1 MPEKKK
7 GGTSLLYSLM
17 AEAAGYDDT
26 IVMGRG
32 DPDFD
37 TPAHII
43 AAAKEAMVQ
52 HHSDSAPP
60 EGLLS
65 LRQAIAERV
74 ERVNGVSY
82 DPETEVVVTNG
93 GQEALFLMVLA
104 IVSPGDEL
112 IVPEPNYSTYLD
124 SLSFAGGRK
133 VEVSTS
139 PLEDF
144 RADPAAVRAAV
155 SERTRALLLVSPNNP
170 AANVISPADM
180 QAMMQI
186 ACDHDLFVIAD
197 DIYDLFVYD
206 DFVHTSAA
214 SLPGGRER
222 TLTLNALSK
231 AYSMTGWRLGWIT
244 GPADLM
250 ARVRELKAA
259 ITGAT
264 SIISQHA
271 GIAALTGPQD
281 AVQMMADAYSRR
293 RRHHAG
299 RAGRDGP
306 RLRRAAGRPVRLRR
320 HRLHRNGQLQLRQ
333 TGAQRAARAGL
344 SRRGLLR
351 GEQALHPHDLPAAGR
366 KVARRDG
373 THEDRPA
380 RDCSRGPQ
388 QPRAG
393 FVGRLTGQPIHGLR
407 NPQSRSGQP
416 LFSGDPAGLH
426 DGLHGGPGRQRG
438 RGRHRQ

>member
-43 AAAKEAMVQ
+43 AAAKEAMVR

-60 EGLLS
+60 EGLLP

-104 IVSPGDEL
+104 IISPGDEL

-293 RRHHAG
+293 RRIMLDALDEMGLDYGVPQGGQFVFADIGFTGMDSFSFAKRVLSEQHVLAYPGGAFSEASRHYI
-299 RAGRDGP
+299 RMTFLQP
-306 RLRRAAGRPVRLRR
+306 EEKLREGMERMKIA
-320 HRLHRNGQLQLRQ
+320 
-333 TGAQRAARAGL
+333 
-344 SRRGLLR
+344 LR
-351 GEQALHPHDLPAAGR
+351 GIVAEGR
-366 KVARRDG
+366 SSLASDSS
-373 THEDRPA
+373 A
-380 RDCSRGPQ
+380 
-388 QPRAG
+388 
-393 FVGRLTGQPIHGLR
+393 
-407 NPQSRSGQP
+407 N
-416 LFSGDPAGLH
+416 
-426 DGLHGGPGRQRG
+426 
-438 RGRHRQ
+438 

>member
-1 MPEKKK
+1 MPEQKK

-17 AEAAGYDDT
+17 AEAAGYEDT

-74 ERVNGVSY
+74 QRVNGVSY

-104 IVSPGDEL
+104 VISPGDEM

-124 SLSFAGGRK
+124 SLSFAGGKK
-133 VEVSTS
+133 VEVNSF
-139 PLEDF
+139 PQDDF

-155 SERTRALLLVSPNNP
+155 SDKSKALLLVSPNNP
-170 AANVISPADM
+170 AANVISPDDM
-180 QAMMQI
+180 RAMMQI
-186 ACDHDLFVIAD
+186 ACDHDLLVIAD

-214 SLPGGRER
+214 SVPGGRER

-271 GIAALTGPQD
+271 GIAALGGPQEP
-281 AVQMMADAYSRR
+281 VQMMADAYSRR
-293 RRHHAG
+293 RRVMLDALDEMGLDYGVPQGGQFVFADISFTGLDSFSFAKRVLSEQHVLAYPGGAFSEASRHYIRMTFLQPEEKLREGMERMKIALRG
-299 RAGRDGP
+299 IVAEGRD
-306 RLRRAAGRPVRLRR
+306 
-320 HRLHRNGQLQLRQ
+320 
-333 TGAQRAARAGL
+333 
-344 SRRGLLR
+344 S
-351 GEQALHPHDLPAAGR
+351 PA
-366 KVARRDG
+366 
-373 THEDRPA
+373 PA
-380 RDCSRGPQ
+380 SSAD
-388 QPRAG
+388 
-393 FVGRLTGQPIHGLR
+393 
-407 NPQSRSGQP
+407 
-416 LFSGDPAGLH
+416 
-426 DGLHGGPGRQRG
+426 
-438 RGRHRQ
+438 